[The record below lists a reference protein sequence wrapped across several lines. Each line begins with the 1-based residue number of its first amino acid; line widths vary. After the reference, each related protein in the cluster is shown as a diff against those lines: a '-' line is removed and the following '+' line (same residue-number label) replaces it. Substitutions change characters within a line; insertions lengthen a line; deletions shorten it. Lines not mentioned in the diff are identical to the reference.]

1 MDLSMHQCISAN
13 VPSSFLH
20 CQLCHSCGSII
31 ENYFS
36 VSLLR
41 QTQISVPC
49 GLRVTLVLQLPSN
62 RSPWSPLCLQRK
74 IQFWSFTHLLSTFI
88 VVIGDYEYPPLCSS
102 VEHTELPLNIYS
114 QLKSVELISS
124 FRPCL
129 STCSTFTYEQWILI

>member
-1 MDLSMHQCISAN
+1 MDLSTRQCISAN
-13 VPSSFLH
+13 MPSSFLH

-74 IQFWSFTHLLSTFI
+74 NQFWSFTHLLSTFI
-88 VVIGDYEYPPLCSS
+88 VFIRDYQCPPLFSS
-102 VEHTELPLNIYS
+102 VKRTKLPLNIYS
-114 QLKSVELISS
+114 QLKSVELNPS

-129 STCSTFTYEQWILI
+129 STCSNIS